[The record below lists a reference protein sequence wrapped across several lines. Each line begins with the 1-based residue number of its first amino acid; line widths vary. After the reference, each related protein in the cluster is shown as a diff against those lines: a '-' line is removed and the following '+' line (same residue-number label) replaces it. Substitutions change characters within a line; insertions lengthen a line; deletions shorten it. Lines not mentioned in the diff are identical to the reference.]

1 MLDHMLLLYDRS
13 TIGKGGGDAFG
24 VFYDKL
30 WKDYDTYKQC
40 LMPIKSLAEVRD
52 KVRAY
57 LGRQGYI
64 EVLMIHGHG
73 AKGLIG
79 AGGGWRAGPA
89 DPLNT
94 ITSKTLDGVQKEQL
108 TVIAMEL
115 VKALPA
121 GHYPPVIL
129 FTSCESG
136 LTPGDESVKPNW
148 EFAKKVSEAFQGCVV
163 LLALG
168 STGVSE
174 VGHAFGKMFKIAKV
188 NVQGA
193 LAGSVTP
200 AYFVP
205 GYKGESGWQ
214 EIEQYIGRPFPY
226 KAAFEALITL

>member
-13 TIGKGGGDAFG
+13 TIGKGGGDHFG

-30 WKDYDTYKQC
+30 YNDYDTYKQC
-40 LMPIKSLAEVRD
+40 LMPIKNLTEVRD

-73 AKGLIG
+73 KEGLIG
-79 AGGGWRAGPA
+79 AGGGWRDGPD

-94 ITSKTLDGVQKEQL
+94 ITSKTLDRQKGVL
-108 TVIAMEL
+108 TEIAKALEE
-115 VKALPA
+115 ALPA

-136 LTPGDESVKPNW
+136 LTPGDGSVKPNW
-148 EFAKKVSEAFQGCVV
+148 EFAEKVSEAFQGCVV

-214 EIEQYIGRPFPY
+214 EIEQYTGRPFPY